1 MPRMRMVKPEFWTDS
16 KVVRVSRD
24 ARLFFIGL
32 WNFADC
38 DAGHVEADPFAL
50 KMKIFPADDVKVSV
64 LIDELQQIG
73 LIDVQQ
79 SSVGEFILIPGL
91 RSHQKTDSRW
101 TPRCRVCKAEKEGSL
116 KLTETHVSSG
126 EFTETHPNSSNLT
139 PVGEGRGG
147 VGKGEVGRGEVLVQQ
162 TFAEEE
168 PEEPSPKKRK
178 RRQYPDDFNQFWS
191 AYPKNADKPVAF
203 KAWEK
208 AIHRADAEEI
218 IEGAERYRDDPNRS
232 DAYTKNAA
240 TWLNADAWENGPL
253 PERSGSLTFD
263 QQRVRNNNQLFQD
276 INNQIGGDM
285 WTQDSSPKQIGQ

>member
-24 ARLFFIGL
+24 ARLLFIGL

-38 DAGHVEADPFAL
+38 DAGHAEADPFAL
-50 KMKIFPADDVKVSV
+50 KMKIFPADNLDIDKLLEE
-64 LIDELQQIG
+64 LIGIG
-73 LIDVQQ
+73 LVERHQ
-79 SSVGEFILIPGL
+79 SNVGEFLLVPGL

-116 KLTETHVSSG
+116 QLIQTHASSG
-126 EFTETHPNSSNLT
+126 EFTETPRNSTNLA

-147 VGKGEVGRGEVLVQQ
+147 VGKGEERWGEVYIQQ
-162 TFAEEE
+162 T
-168 PEEPSPKKRK
+168 SDDDSGKRK
-178 RRQYPDDFNQFWS
+178 RRTYPDDFAEFWK
-191 AYPKNADKPVAF
+191 AYPKTADKPVAF

-208 AIHRADAEEI
+208 AIQRANPEEI
-218 IEGAERYRDDPNRS
+218 ISGAERYRDDPNRD

-253 PERSGSLTFD
+253 PTRSFGGSRE
-263 QQRVRNNNQLFQD
+263 QQANDTAMAVFGHQD
-276 INNQIGGDM
+276 DH
-285 WTQDSSPKQIGQ
+285 WALEA